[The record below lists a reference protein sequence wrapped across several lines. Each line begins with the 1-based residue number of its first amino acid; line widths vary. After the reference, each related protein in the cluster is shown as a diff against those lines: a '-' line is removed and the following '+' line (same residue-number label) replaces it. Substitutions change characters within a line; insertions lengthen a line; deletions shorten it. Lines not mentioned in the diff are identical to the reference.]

1 MTLLQESTEMT
12 FPLSR
17 VRASFPA
24 LHVKDQ
30 GRPRV
35 YLDNSAGT
43 LIARQAADA
52 VTNIYSEHNTYTGV
66 FDSFS
71 TDLDALVDHTYTA
84 MAEFLGS
91 SDPGEII
98 IGANATT
105 ATFQLVHSMRHM
117 FGPGDEIIVTHRDH
131 EGNISPWLRLAEET
145 GATIR
150 WLGFNTD
157 SWQNETDALGDLL
170 NENTKLVALNYVSN
184 LTGTIADV
192 VTMTRMAKSAGALVF
207 VDGVQYAPH
216 FLVDAPA
223 IGCDFFSCAP
233 YKFFGPHLG
242 VIWGHRAVLENC
254 RPYKTRVVPEQLP
267 DRFRVGC
274 PPFEMLA
281 GLSGAIGYFETLGK
295 WAGGSGSRRDL
306 LGSAFQSL
314 EAYEAALFA
323 RLLSKLQDIPQL
335 EFLGPGVA
343 PTDGARA
350 PILSFYSKDGQLDRV
365 AKELI
370 ARGIHF
376 HWGKKFAFEASN
388 YLGLSSDGL
397 MRIGLS
403 HYNTVENID
412 TFAAGLH
419 AAFSYA

>member
-43 LIARQAADA
+43 LIAGQAADA
-52 VTNIYSEHNTYTGV
+52 VAKTYREHNTYTGV

-71 TDLDALVDHTYTA
+71 TDIDALVDHTYA
-84 MAEFLGS
+84 SMAAFLGS

-105 ATFQLVHSMRHM
+105 ATFQLVNSMRHM

-157 SWQNETDALGDLL
+157 SWQNETDELRGLL

-192 VTMTRMAKSAGALVF
+192 VGMTKMAKSAGALVF

-242 VIWGHRAVLENC
+242 VIWGRRAVLENC
-254 RPYKTRVVPEQLP
+254 RPYKTRVAPEQLP
-267 DRFRVGC
+267 DRFMVGC
-274 PPFEMLA
+274 PPFELLA

-295 WAGGSGSRRDL
+295 WAGGTGSHREL
-306 LGSAFQSL
+306 LSSAFQSI
-314 EAYEAALFA
+314 ETYEAALFA
-323 RLLSKLQDIPQL
+323 RLLSKLQDSPQL
-335 EFLGPGVA
+335 KFLGPGVT
-343 PTDGARA
+343 PTKGARA
-350 PILSFYSKDGQLDRV
+350 PILSFYSKDGQLAQV
-365 AKELI
+365 SKALT

-388 YLGLSSDGL
+388 YLGLGPDGL

-403 HYNTVENID
+403 HYNSVED
-412 TFAAGLH
+412 VDAFADALT
-419 AAFSYA
+419 AAFSKA